1 MVMLAVSGVSAACT
15 VCSQCRSCGPDVMS
29 DKYLDDIDALLQTKI
44 EQLGFPFS
52 VGRNESDKSITY
64 DIQYSNGLQ
73 ITLALMLDTMQIQL
87 INYVMNAIPT
97 LQTTTTTANLKTTSD
112 GYFIIDNYENNT
124 DVFSIANF
132 LSGVIKNNLS
142 NF

>member
-1 MVMLAVSGVSAACT
+1 MKHSASTVLLLAMVMLAVSGVNAACT

-97 LQTTTTTANLKTTSD
+97 L
-112 GYFIIDNYENNT
+112 
-124 DVFSIANF
+124 
-132 LSGVIKNNLS
+132 
-142 NF
+142 